1 MPRCT
6 AKFIWLNAILLL
18 CGLPA
23 IAQPQLPP
31 IASDLD
37 NSARPVPGNNVS
49 SRERLTNDQPA
60 ASSINGTIVDGTG
73 AVVIGARIK
82 LAREDQSPTQE
93 IVSDE
98 EGHFCFTAIAPGPF
112 QLTIA
117 VEGFTTQTVSGVLSQ
132 GESFTIPPMALAIAA
147 SITEIRVVPHLAEEA
162 QEEIKEQEKQRV
174 FGVIPNFY
182 VTYVAGAA
190 PLTSRQKFE
199 LAWKSTIDPVTFGL
213 NGAFAGIQQAHND
226 YKGYG
231 QGSQGYAKR
240 FGASYAD
247 LATDTFIGSAVL
259 PSLLKQDPRYFYK
272 GTGSKRSRVLYAIT
286 NAVICRGDDGRWQP
300 NYSGILGSVVAG
312 GISNLYYP
320 SQDRNGATL
329 TFENALIA
337 IGETAAANLLQE
349 FVIRKLTPNASG
361 RQSTRQ

>member
-1 MPRCT
+1 MPRSWV
-6 AKFIWLNAILLL
+6 KLIWLYAGLLL
-18 CGLPA
+18 CGFPA

-31 IASDLD
+31 IASDLE
-37 NSARPVPGNNVS
+37 NNARPVSGIAVS
-49 SRERLTNDQPA
+49 GAERPTDQP
-60 ASSINGTIVDGTG
+60 STGTINGTVVDGTG
-73 AVVIGARIK
+73 AVVVGARIK
-82 LAREDQSPTQE
+82 LAREDQSPSQE

-98 EGHFCFTAIAPGPF
+98 EGQFSFTGIAPGPF

-117 VEGFTTQTVSGVLSQ
+117 ALGFTTQTVSGVLSQ
-132 GESFTIPPMALAIAA
+132 GEAFTIPPMALAIAA
-147 SITEIRVVPHLAEEA
+147 SITEIRVVPHLTEEA

-190 PLTSRQKFE
+190 PLSSKQKFE
-199 LAWKSTIDPVTFGL
+199 LAWKTTVDPITFGL

-226 YKGYG
+226 FKGYG

-272 GTGSKRSRVLYAIT
+272 GNGSKRSRLFYAIA
-286 NAVICRGDDGRWQP
+286 NAVICKGDDGRWQP
-300 NYSGILGSVVAG
+300 NYSGILGSVAAG

-320 SQDRNGATL
+320 AQDRNGATL
-329 TFENALIA
+329 TFENALIE
-337 IGETAAANLLQE
+337 IGETAAANILQE
-349 FVIRKLTPNASG
+349 FVIRKLTPNSAN
-361 RQSTRQ
+361 RQSARP